1 MSSRLHGSHL
11 ARRTTVQPVQLSLL
25 PDQVPP
31 PPATLIA
38 VLPERQVAAAV
49 ALLADLI
56 ARTANPDLAAPPAGE
71 EVGDE

>member
-1 MSSRLHGSHL
+1 MGSRLHGSHL

-49 ALLADLI
+49 TLLADLI
-56 ARTANPDLAAPPAGE
+56 ARTANPTPGGPAAGMEAGGE
-71 EVGDE
+71 

>member
-25 PDQVPP
+25 PDQVSA

-38 VLPERQVAAAV
+38 VLPERQVAVAV

-56 ARTANPDLAAPPAGE
+56 ARTANPDLTTSPAGK